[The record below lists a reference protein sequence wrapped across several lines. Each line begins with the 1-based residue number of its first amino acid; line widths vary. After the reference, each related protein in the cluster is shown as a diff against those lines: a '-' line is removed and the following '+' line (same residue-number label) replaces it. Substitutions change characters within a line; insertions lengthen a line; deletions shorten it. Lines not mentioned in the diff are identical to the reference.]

1 MQLRNVSRQESNQ
14 HDYGRSQGN
23 SSGHCKTNRNSG
35 NMSEACEGAVIED
48 MTDEETPGVRTEHFC
63 VCKSFTGTQ
72 DPYRAGMAG
81 AWKYCGNDGRRS
93 E

>member
-1 MQLRNVSRQESNQ
+1 MLRVSIFEYDEEEHMRQEREESRQEEMCIR
-14 HDYGRSQGN
+14 DR
-23 SSGHCKTNRNSG
+23 
-35 NMSEACEGAVIED
+35 
-48 MTDEETPGVRTEHFC
+48 VRTEHFR

-81 AWKYCGNDGRRS
+81 AWKYCGNDGRRR